1 MSGPTPPRRRHR
13 LILFAVI
20 PALIAG
26 VLLSW
31 LLVSPSPQ
39 LLCQLERVEVH
50 APAPLSGLTLAPL
63 PSAGG
68 LVVTSLRSQGSAERL
83 GVRVGDEVE
92 SVDGRRVNT
101 IAALQRTLKTHGND
115 VVSVKLRRGI
125 GRYEVKLDRMVQ
137 VCRDTQDTSS

>member
-13 LILFAVI
+13 LILFAGI

-26 VLLSW
+26 GLLSW
-31 LLVSPSPQ
+31 LLLSPSPQ
-39 LLCQLERVEVH
+39 LLCQLERIEMR
-50 APAPLSGLTLAPL
+50 APAPLSGLTLGPL

-68 LVVTSLRSQGSAERL
+68 LVVTSLRSQGPAERL
-83 GVRVGDEVE
+83 GVRVGDQVE
-92 SVDGRRVNT
+92 SVDGRRVDSMV
-101 IAALQRTLKTHGND
+101 ALQRTLKTHGNA

-137 VCRDTQDTSS
+137 VCRDTQDTRS